1 MGRAKAVH
9 TPDGYSDKLG
19 GVDMSNLFSRACTLF
34 VVFGALGIGACA
46 SPSGPGAIPS
56 GNQTPG
62 AELGQPSARAVA
74 SGLTESSALSPG
86 VTDVTLVN
94 TGWTCIAPTPSL
106 TVCAPPGL
114 GFPPRPPLPNN
125 GGAPSYTIWAFHDH
139 VYDHRVKFIRPD
151 LYHGQPCQGDEPYT
165 LFAPVNYYECIIP
178 AR

>member
-9 TPDGYSDKLG
+9 TPDGYSDKVG
-19 GVDMSNLFSRACTLF
+19 GVDMSNLFSRTCTLF